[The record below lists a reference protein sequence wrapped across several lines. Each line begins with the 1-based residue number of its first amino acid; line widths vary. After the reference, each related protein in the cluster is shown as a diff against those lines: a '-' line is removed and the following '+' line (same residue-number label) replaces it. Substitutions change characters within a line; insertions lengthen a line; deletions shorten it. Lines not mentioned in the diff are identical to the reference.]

1 MDINDIQRGLD
12 VLYGRGRNIPVEA
25 AKETIRRMVP
35 NISGYQ
41 QMLRDTA
48 PKARPTTEK
57 IAKDLATKIT
67 GVSPDKKTI
76 ISKQGAIPK
85 TNVVKTTTEVAK
97 KAPGGWKSWTPF
109 VGDLALAG
117 TALHN
122 VKHGHPWVGGA
133 QGLLAGGGLLLDT
146 ATLAELL
153 ATPLTAGASTAGA
166 VATQAGK
173 QGIKK
178 AALRYLEKA
187 IAEGAAKNTGK
198 AATKR
203 FIGGEALNLFRNNG
217 GDPTEIAPKQ
227 EEFFDNKQQVSQPKQ
242 QSQSYGYANSP
253 SYPSGPMGV
262 EEFTRMYGGQYNN
275 DTDYQLPPIQD
286 IPQQNVDGLGLQSS
300 IVQPTVQQ
308 GGRGDLD
315 LSQILDLYRE
325 MNSANEPYINRVQE
339 YAKRYPQL
347 QGDAFNRDRY
357 LAAMSGLSDNNA
369 YQRMIGRYNP
379 AEIEAQQ
386 IDLEGKATEQKQKQL
401 QDLMELLGNA
411 TIANELGLPTT
422 AAMANKNLLNTYTGL
437 GKAQIGLQGN
447 MYKADRSAQAK
458 MYVADRISK
467 AKEYDT
473 YVDNQIKMAIAQGN
487 WQNARQLQ
495 QMKNDNRIQ
504 TSIITGI
511 PFAELG
517 QLFEGTNALGVTN
530 INTSGLNTGGAN
542 NSQFF

>member
-12 VLYGRGRNIPVEA
+12 VLYGRGRNIPIEA
-25 AKETIRRMVP
+25 AKETVRRMIP
-35 NISGYQ
+35 SGYQ

-48 PKARPTTEK
+48 PKVGRTTES

-76 ISKQGAIPK
+76 MSKQGAIPK
-85 TNVVKTTTEVAK
+85 SNVVKTTTEVAK

-122 VKHGHPWVGGA
+122 IKQGHPWVGGA

-173 QGIKK
+173 QGLKR

-198 AATKR
+198 AAAKR
-203 FIGGEALNLFRNNG
+203 FIGGEALNLFRDNS

-227 EEFFDNKQQVSQPKQ
+227 EEFFDNNQKVSQPKQ
-242 QSQSYGYANSP
+242 QPQSYGYANSQ

-262 EEFTRMYGGQYNN
+262 EEFTRMYGGQYGNEEG
-275 DTDYQLPPIQD
+275 YQLPPIQNLPLQD
-286 IPQQNVDGLGLQSS
+286 IIDNNTQTPLVGQ
-300 IVQPTVQQ
+300 VQQ
-308 GGRGDLD
+308 DNRGDLD

-325 MNSANEPYINRVQE
+325 MNSVNEPYIDRVQE
-339 YAKRYPQL
+339 YAKKYPQL
-347 QGDAFNRDRY
+347 QSDAFNRDRY

-369 YQRMIGRYNP
+369 YARMIGRYNP

-386 IDLEGKATEQKQKQL
+386 IDLEGKTTEQKQKQL

-447 MYKADRSAQAK
+447 MYKADRNAQAK

-473 YVDNQIKMAIAQGN
+473 YVDNQIKMAVAQGN

-530 INTSGLNTGGAN
+530 IDTSGLNTRGIN